1 MDIRKIGSLKVSAV
15 GIGGNNFGQRLDQGQ
30 ADAVVAAALDAG
42 ISYFDTAEGYGN
54 GQSET
59 ILGRALGSRRNE
71 AVIATKFGHTN
82 GLAPGERGGD
92 PALIRARL
100 EHSLRRLGTDRIDH
114 YQLHRP
120 DPETPIAETLGC
132 LAELKAEG
140 KIREI
145 GCTHFTAGQLREAHA
160 VEGLEG
166 WPSIQ
171 NHYSML
177 TRDPEHD
184 GVLDACRELGVAFV
198 PYFPLES
205 GLLTGKYM
213 SVTDLPPDSRL
224 AMVGSARAAQ
234 FLDDDKLAIVRRL
247 EGWARDHGHSILDLA
262 MSWLTSNPLVAT
274 VIAGATKPEQVRANA
289 AAGGWML
296 TLAERAEVAT
306 LLGCKRSMHS
316 V

>member
-1 MDIRKIGSLKVSAV
+1 METRKIGSLKVSTI
-15 GIGGNNFGQRLDQGQ
+15 GLGGNNFGQRIDQVQ
-30 ADAVVAAALDAG
+30 TDAVVAAALDAG
-42 ISYFDTAEGYGN
+42 ITYFDTAEGYGE
-54 GQSET
+54 GQSE
-59 ILGRALGSRRNE
+59 ILLGRALGARHSE

-82 GLAPGERGGD
+82 NLKPGERGGD
-92 PALIRARL
+92 PAQIRARL
-100 EHSLRRLGTDRIDH
+100 ERSLSRLGTDRIDH

-120 DPETPIAETLGC
+120 DTQTPIAETLGC

-145 GCTHFTAGQLREAHA
+145 GCTHFTAAQLREAHA
-160 VEGLEG
+160 VAAMAG

-177 TRDPEHD
+177 TRDPERD

-205 GLLTGKYM
+205 GLLTGKYK
-213 SVTDLPPDSRL
+213 SVTELPQDSRL
-224 AMVGSARAAQ
+224 AMVGSERAAQ
-234 FLDDDKLAIVRRL
+234 FLDGDKLACVRKL
-247 EGWARDHGHSILDLA
+247 EGWARDHGRGMLDLA

-289 AAGGWML
+289 VAGGWAL
-296 TLAERAEVAT
+296 TEAERAEVAAI
-306 LLGCKRSMHS
+306 LG
-316 V
+316 